1 MTTNSNA
8 SQNKLVETL
17 IKRQDKK
24 RFVSKLKSF
33 ASNAAA
39 SALIAASTF
48 IFFGV
53 GLKACDA
60 EYENQINATKAHLEA
75 TR

>member
-1 MTTNSNA
+1 MTTNIP
-8 SQNKLVETL
+8 QNKLVETL

-24 RFVSKLKSF
+24 RFVSKLKGF

-39 SALIAASTF
+39 SALIAVSTF

-53 GLKACDA
+53 GLKACEA
-60 EYENQINATKAHLEA
+60 EQVSQVNATKAHLEA
-75 TR
+75 MR

>member
-1 MTTNSNA
+1 MTTNT

-33 ASNAAA
+33 ASNVAA
-39 SALIAASTF
+39 SALIAAITF
-48 IFFGV
+48 IFLAV
-53 GLKACDA
+53 GLKACEA
-60 EYENQINATKAHLEA
+60 EQVAQVKAAKAHQEA
-75 TR
+75 MR

>member
-1 MTTNSNA
+1 MATNT
-8 SQNKLVETL
+8 SQNKLVEAL

-39 SALIAASTF
+39 SALIAVSTF

-53 GLKACDA
+53 GLKACEA
-60 EYENQINATKAHLEA
+60 EQVSQVNATKAHLEA

>member
-1 MTTNSNA
+1 MTTNT

-24 RFVSKLKSF
+24 RLSLRFKKILSD
-33 ASNAAA
+33 AAA
-39 SALIAASTF
+39 SALIAACA
-48 IFFGV
+48 FGFMAMS
-53 GLKACDA
+53 LKACDA

-75 TR
+75 MR

>member
-1 MTTNSNA
+1 MTTNTSH
-8 SQNKLVETL
+8 NKLVERL

-39 SALIAASTF
+39 SALIAVSTF

-53 GLKACDA
+53 GLKACEA
-60 EYENQINATKAHLEA
+60 EQVSQVNATKAHLEA
-75 TR
+75 MR

>member
-1 MTTNSNA
+1 MATNT

-48 IFFGV
+48 IFFSV
-53 GLKACDA
+53 GLKACEA
-60 EYENQINATKAHLEA
+60 EQVSQVKAAKAHQEA
-75 TR
+75 MR